1 MRVSDLRREAIE
13 KAKSLRKQLA
23 MLDKITG
30 GASER
35 ERDVERKRAQRV
47 TAKEVVVQS
56 RIYSATLSRDRLSVY
71 RSSTSW
77 ISSGTNSNA
86 ARDTNNVGERVS
98 EGYPIVA
105 GAHATLLEIV
115 GSEAMGPGFDGER

>member
-1 MRVSDLRREAIE
+1 MSDLRREAIE

-35 ERDVERKRAQRV
+35 ERDVERKRGQRV

-56 RIYSATLSRDRLSVY
+56 RIYSATLSRDRL
-71 RSSTSW
+71 
-77 ISSGTNSNA
+77 
-86 ARDTNNVGERVS
+86 
-98 EGYPIVA
+98 
-105 GAHATLLEIV
+105 
-115 GSEAMGPGFDGER
+115 